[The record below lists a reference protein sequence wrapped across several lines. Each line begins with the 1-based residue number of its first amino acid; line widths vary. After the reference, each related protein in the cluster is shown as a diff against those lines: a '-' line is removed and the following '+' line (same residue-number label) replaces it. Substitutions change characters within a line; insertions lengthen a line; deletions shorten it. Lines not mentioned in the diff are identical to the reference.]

1 MQKINYKLDPS
12 PKKYICPSCLKK
24 RFVRYLNTESG
35 EYLPEHFGRC
45 DRESNCGYHLN
56 PYKTDYKTND
66 VPFPDQRPRFKPQPI
81 HFIPADILNATLR
94 NYPQNTFISNLLKL
108 ASASEI
114 EKIILLYRIG
124 TIGKGCR
131 AGAATFPFI
140 DKSGNIRTIQAKQ
153 FDTTNHTTSTDFVHS
168 ILIRHYNDRE
178 KALPEWLSN
187 YSKNEKRVSCLFGE
201 HLLTKYSRNTVALVE
216 APKTAIIATL
226 YYGLPDNSTNM
237 LWLAVYNKSSLN
249 AEKCKALQGRNV
261 VLFPDLNAFSEW
273 SSKAKELNKY
283 FTNTKFL
290 VSDLLENKASDSDKN
305 RGLDLADYLTRF
317 DLKLFKKK
325 MPEQIHDD
333 KISLKPVKKN
343 ESDSVDMFEN
353 YHENPKKSSLL
364 QSNKK
369 DTYPFDTELVTW
381 SAEIDLL
388 ESFFSSIQLPDTPIR
403 LNQCTV
409 ILNLPGFISDHLV
422 TLRKYNG
429 NAVFIHYLNRLQL
442 LKQILESSFP
452 KEFKN

>member
-1 MQKINYKLDPS
+1 MQKIHYKLDPS

-56 PYKTDYKTND
+56 PYKTGYKTND
-66 VPFPDQRPRFKPQPI
+66 GPFPDQRPQFKPQPI
-81 HFIPADILNATLR
+81 HFIPTDILNATLR
-94 NYPQNTFISNLLKL
+94 NYSQNTFISNLLKL
-108 ASASEI
+108 ASASDI

-153 FDTTNHTTSTDFVHS
+153 FDNTNHTTSTDFVHS
-168 ILIRHYNDRE
+168 ILIRHYADRE

-201 HLLTKYSRNTVALVE
+201 HLLSKYSKNTVALVE

-226 YYGLPDNSTNM
+226 YYGLPDNSTNL

-273 SSKAKELNKY
+273 SSKAEELNNC

-290 VSDLLENKASDSDKN
+290 VSDLLESKANGSDKHK
-305 RGLDLADYLTRF
+305 GLDLADYLTRF
-317 DLKLFKKK
+317 DLKLFNKKK
-325 MPEQIHDD
+325 PMQTHDIA
-333 KISLKPVKKN
+333 ISPKPVKMN
-343 ESDSVDMFEN
+343 ESDSVDTFEN
-353 YHENPKKSSLL
+353 YSENPKKSSLL
-364 QSNKK
+364 QPNNKN
-369 DTYPFDTELVTW
+369 TFPFDTELVTW

-388 ESFFSSIQLPDTPIR
+388 ESYFSSIQLPDTPIR

-429 NAVFIHYLNRLQL
+429 NTVFIHFLNRLQL
-442 LKQILESSFP
+442 LKQILESSTL